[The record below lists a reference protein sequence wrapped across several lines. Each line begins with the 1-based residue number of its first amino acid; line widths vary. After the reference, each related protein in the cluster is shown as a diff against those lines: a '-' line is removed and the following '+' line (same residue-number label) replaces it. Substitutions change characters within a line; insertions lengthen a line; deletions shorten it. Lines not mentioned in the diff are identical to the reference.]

1 MKVIGLR
8 VKNIMGVSAVDI
20 DTRDMSVIKFE
31 GKCKAGK
38 IA

>member
-20 DTRDMSVIKFE
+20 DTRDMSVIKVIDVFVN
-31 GKCKAGK
+31 
-38 IA
+38 